1 VADRRLDD
9 VQGTVRLLRGA
20 VERGD
25 HRRVRELLT
34 AAVDAMVA
42 V

>member
-1 VADRRLDD
+1 
-9 VQGTVRLLRGA
+9 VQGTVRLLRSA
-20 VERGD
+20 VESGD
-25 HRRVRELLT
+25 VRRVRELLT